1 MSPINYLFDAIMHPF
16 RFSRPIVPLALL
28 SALTGILLLLVYR
41 FASDQKAIRRSKD
54 KLEAHLL
61 EVRLFQEQL
70 RAVLR
75 AYPRLF
81 LGILNYLRHSLRP
94 LLIMAIPLLIL
105 LVQLEG
111 FFGWTPN
118 RVGNDFLVKAKVT
131 DSAALDQVELRVPQG
146 LAVTAPPLHIAEEN
160 EVDWRVAAEQP
171 GEYSLAVLIQGA
183 TFSKAVNVSNQMV
196 RLSPERL
203 RGNWFERVLH
213 PGEAQLP
220 RNGPLASIEVQYP
233 SRNFYLW
240 GYALNWLLVFLA
252 LSLIVGFALK
262 GVFGVQI

>member
-1 MSPINYLFDAIMHPF
+1 MSPINHLFDMMMRPF
-16 RFSRPIVPLALL
+16 RSTRPIIPLALI
-28 SALTGILLLLVYR
+28 SMLTGILLLVVYR
-41 FASDQKAIRRSKD
+41 YASDQQAIRRAKD

-81 LGILNYLRHSLRP
+81 FGILEYLRHSLRP
-94 LLIMAIPLLIL
+94 LAIMAIPLLIL

-111 FFGWTPN
+111 FFGWMPN
-118 RVGNDFLVKAKVT
+118 RVGHDFLVKAKVT

-146 LAVTAPPLHIAEEN
+146 LTVTAPPLHIPDEK
-160 EVDWRVAAEQP
+160 EVDWRIAADQP
-171 GEYSLAVLIQGA
+171 GEYSLAVWIEGA
-183 TFSKAVNVSNQMV
+183 TFSKAVNVSNQLV

-203 RGNWFERVLH
+203 RGNWFDRVMHPSEER
-213 PGEAQLP
+213 LP
-220 RNGPLASIEVQYP
+220 RNGPLESIEVQYP

-240 GYALNWLLVFLA
+240 GYALDWLLVFFA
-252 LSLIVGFALK
+252 LSLIAGFTLK

>member
-1 MSPINYLFDAIMHPF
+1 MSPINQLFDMIMRPF
-16 RFSRPIVPLALL
+16 HSARPIIPLTLV
-28 SALTGILLLLVYR
+28 SVLTGILLLVVYR
-41 FASDQKAIRRSKD
+41 YASDQRAIRRAKD

-94 LLIMAIPLLIL
+94 LLVMAIPLLIL
-105 LVQLEG
+105 LVQLEA
-111 FFGWTPN
+111 FFGWMPN
-118 RVGNDFLVKAKVT
+118 RVGNDFLVKARVT
-131 DSAALDQVELRVPQG
+131 DIAALDQIELHVPPG
-146 LAVTAPPLHIAEEN
+146 LALTAPPLHIPDEREI
-160 EVDWRVAAEQP
+160 DWRIAAGQP

-183 TFSKAVNVSNQMV
+183 TFAKTVNISNQLV

-203 RGNWFERVLH
+203 QGNWLDRVMH
-213 PGEAQLP
+213 PSEAQLP
-220 RNGPLASIEVQYP
+220 RNGPLESIEVQYS
-233 SRNFYLW
+233 SRNFTLW
-240 GYALNWLLVFLA
+240 GYALDWILVFLV
-252 LSLIVGFALK
+252 LSLIAGFALK

>member
-1 MSPINYLFDAIMHPF
+1 MSAINYLFDTIMRPF
-16 RFSRPIVPLALL
+16 RFSHPIVPLALI
-28 SALTGILLLLVYR
+28 SALTGIVLLLVYR

-94 LLIMAIPLLIL
+94 LMIMAIPLLIL

-111 FFGWTPN
+111 FFGWKPN
-118 RVGNDFLVKAKVT
+118 RVGAEFLVKARVT
-131 DSAALDQVELRVPQG
+131 DSAALDQLELRIPRG
-146 LAVTAPPLHIAEEN
+146 ISLTAPPLHIPEEN
-160 EVDWRVAAEQP
+160 EVDWRITAEQP
-171 GEYSLAVLIQGA
+171 GEYSLAVFVQGG
-183 TFSKAVNVSNQMV
+183 TFSKSVSVSNQLV
-196 RLSPERL
+196 RLSPRRL
-203 RGNWFERVLH
+203 RGNWLDRVLH
-213 PGEAQLP
+213 PAEPQLP
-220 RNGPLASIEVQYP
+220 RNGGLASIEVQYP

-240 GYALNWLLVFLA
+240 GYALDWLLVFLA
-252 LSLIVGFALK
+252 LSLIAGFALK
-262 GVFGVQI
+262 GIFGVQI